1 MSNFEWRSPETYAE
15 LQTAEAA
22 DCAGECGRR
31 NSHCREDYR
40 TPWNSEA
47 VAAMDGISRERCDSF
62 MSSVNDVPTRD
73 IFRRFP
79 VESATIR
86 YAVVGGNCSNVA
98 MIIVTGQIGRRVF
111 NGRRGPSRMQR
122 VHLIALSPGAVEIAD
137 GWVCLEA

>member
-1 MSNFEWRSPETYAE
+1 MSDFEWRSPETYAE

-40 TPWNSEA
+40 TPRNSEA
-47 VAAMDGISRERCDSF
+47 VAAIDGISRERWDSF
-62 MSSVNDVPTRD
+62 MLSVNDVPATRD

-86 YAVVGGNCSNVA
+86 YAVVGGNCSNVT
-98 MIIVTGQIGRRVF
+98 MIIVTGQIGRPVLH
-111 NGRRGPSRMQR
+111 GRRGPSRMQR
-122 VHLIALSPGAVEIAD
+122 ASLNRIVARVG
-137 GWVCLEA
+137 GNR